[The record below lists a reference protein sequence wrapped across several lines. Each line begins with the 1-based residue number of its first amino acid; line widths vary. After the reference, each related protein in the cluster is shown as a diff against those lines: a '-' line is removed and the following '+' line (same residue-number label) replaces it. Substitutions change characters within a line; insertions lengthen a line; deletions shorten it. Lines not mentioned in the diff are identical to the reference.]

1 MKSNWLRSYLNPYLD
16 KVKTIYKELEHSS
29 KKMHAFN
36 QIRSFISF
44 TYGLPIVQPLF
55 SPSSEGTPQLK
66 AEGYNR
72 GIVSNDINSIYLSDY
87 SNKSLYSKKQDLE
100 FLAPMYINFNN
111 SFYES
116 TKDRCSKRRAK
127 TNKKFTPKN
136 PHPLFGQAYTNF
148 NREKSIDILEYNRI
162 IYQRIQR
169 SILNIRENLNLN
181 GEIKNRSKNY
191 LKILDHL

>member
-36 QIRSFISF
+36 QFDHL
-44 TYGLPIVQPLF
+44 YHLPMGYLLF
-55 SPSSEGTPQLK
+55 SPFFTFFGGYTSAK

-87 SNKSLYSKKQDLE
+87 SNKVSIQKKQDLE

-127 TNKKFTPKN
+127 N
-136 PHPLFGQAYTNF
+136 
-148 NREKSIDILEYNRI
+148 E
-162 IYQRIQR
+162 
-169 SILNIRENLNLN
+169 
-181 GEIKNRSKNY
+181 
-191 LKILDHL
+191 